1 MEKLKSTY
9 KILDRR
15 PQGKKSHRRPMD
27 KWKDCIKINLKGI
40 ASEDVKLIH
49 LVWDKVEWWVYIIM
63 VMNLLVLQ

>member
-1 MEKLKSTY
+1 
-9 KILDRR
+9 
-15 PQGKKSHRRPMD
+15 MD